1 MSFLLPQLY
10 EKNADVPFCCV
21 TEHGKSATNVHW
33 HGGMEIIYMAK
44 GESQVFFDNDW
55 HALPQNSLLFVP
67 EGKLHCCRCYD
78 ENAEKIVVGFTEK
91 CFDTSRV
98 YKAIPLSLYEHC
110 IIKDL
115 QTTPIPALLHD
126 LYTYVC
132 KKGHSN
138 ELRAKSCIINIFSYF
153 LDYWQ
158 SLGVD
163 VDNSSKRSIENEII
177 KYIEER
183 YVEQLSPYDVAKS
196 LNISYSSLAKK
207 MQETNGCGFNKTL
220 NKVRVEEAK
229 RMLATTDKNVTEIAL
244 ECGFYNVCY
253 FIKTFKTFTGTTP
266 KKFKA
271 LQQKQ

>member
-1 MSFLLPQLY
+1 M
-10 EKNADVPFCCV
+10 
-21 TEHGKSATNVHW
+21 
-33 HGGMEIIYMAK
+33 
-44 GESQVFFDNDW
+44 
-55 HALPQNSLLFVP
+55 
-67 EGKLHCCRCYD
+67 
-78 ENAEKIVVGFTEK
+78 
-91 CFDTSRV
+91 
-98 YKAIPLSLYEHC
+98 
-110 IIKDL
+110 
-115 QTTPIPALLHD
+115 
-126 LYTYVC
+126 
-132 KKGHSN
+132 
-138 ELRAKSCIINIFSYF
+138 
-153 LDYWQ
+153 DYWQ

-163 VDNSSKRSIENEII
+163 VDNSSKRSIENEIV
-177 KYIEER
+177 KYIEEH

-207 MQETNGCGFNKTL
+207 MQETNGYGFNKTL